1 MNILF
6 VSAILPYP
14 LRSGGQIR
22 IYNLLKRLS
31 KHHAVTLVSFIREE
45 GEREFLGDLDFCE
58 RVAVVMRGRA
68 WQPKYILRTAAGAY
82 PFLLATYQH
91 EQMRQEI
98 ARLISEKT
106 YDIVHIEP
114 FYVIPSLPA
123 KHPPLVVSEHNVE
136 YEVYG
141 GYARRFSGMILRP
154 LLHWD
159 VAKMKHWERLSWRT
173 ASAVTA
179 VSEDDAAVI
188 EAYVNHPVPVVPNG
202 VDIES
207 FPFRLPK
214 TAESPMILF
223 VGNFRWHPNQDAAYT
238 LVGRIWPRLQE
249 RIKNARLRIVG
260 KDIPAKLRRMAEGVG
275 GQVDEN
281 AEDIASVYR
290 QADVLVAPH
299 AISGGTKF
307 KMLEA
312 MASGLP
318 IVTTKEGASGLA
330 MKQGIHFLSAD
341 TPDGFVTAIAAICES
356 DITRQALAKNGRKL
370 VESRYNWDIIAKT
383 LEGVWQ
389 KASHE

>member
-1 MNILF
+1 
-6 VSAILPYP
+6 
-14 LRSGGQIR
+14 
-22 IYNLLKRLS
+22 
-31 KHHAVTLVSFIREE
+31 
-45 GEREFLGDLDFCE
+45 
-58 RVAVVMRGRA
+58 
-68 WQPKYILRTAAGAY
+68 
-82 PFLLATYQH
+82 
-91 EQMRQEI
+91 
-98 ARLISEKT
+98 
-106 YDIVHIEP
+106 
-114 FYVIPSLPA
+114 
-123 KHPPLVVSEHNVE
+123 
-136 YEVYG
+136 
-141 GYARRFSGMILRP
+141 
-154 LLHWD
+154 
-159 VAKMKHWERLSWRT
+159 RLSWRT